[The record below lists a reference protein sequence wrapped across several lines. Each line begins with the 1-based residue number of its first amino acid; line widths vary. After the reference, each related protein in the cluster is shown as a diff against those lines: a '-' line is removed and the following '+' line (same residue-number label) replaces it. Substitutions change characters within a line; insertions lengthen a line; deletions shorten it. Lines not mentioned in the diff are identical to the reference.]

1 MTVVAGCGGGVAR
14 VAPVRTAAAVGV
26 TSTETEKNMNINYS
40 KYRYYFSTD
49 KCLCR
54 LCKHNIGRKKQKLN
68 LISVLYKRE
77 RRIRK
82 STAAKKKQGN
92 ATTGL

>member
-40 KYRYYFSTD
+40 TSITFLKTNANADYASII
-49 KCLCR
+49 LA
-54 LCKHNIGRKKQKLN
+54 
-68 LISVLYKRE
+68 E
-77 RRIRK
+77 K
-82 STAAKKKQGN
+82 SKN
-92 ATTGL
+92 

>member
-40 KYRYYFSTD
+40 KYRHYFSKD
-49 KCLCR
+49 KC
-54 LCKHNIGRKKQKLN
+54 
-68 LISVLYKRE
+68 
-77 RRIRK
+77 
-82 STAAKKKQGN
+82 
-92 ATTGL
+92 